1 VSGTYQPAQEL
12 QEQTAGSESVKPLR
26 CLDFEHEFSVCG
38 GHQEVWI
45 SLTCQLFNV
54 TGLTKEFRCYFTG
67 GIKIHA
73 SMLAICL

>member
-1 VSGTYQPAQEL
+1 MGKFVDCNFANADLSDMSISSST
-12 QEQTAGSESVKPLR
+12 
-26 CLDFEHEFSVCG
+26 FSNVNF
-38 GHQEVWI
+38 
-45 SLTCQLFNV
+45 FNV

>member
-1 VSGTYQPAQEL
+1 M
-12 QEQTAGSESVKPLR
+12 
-26 CLDFEHEFSVCG
+26 DFEHKFSVCG